1 MDLKAVGYIV
11 STISVALLGIVAWPN
26 PEEPQWKAVLL
37 ALGMLAS
44 IAGMGI
50 RWLSHQKEKA
60 AVAYAQREAER
71 AKGRAQP
78 DQT

>member
-37 ALGMLAS
+37 GLGMLAS
-44 IAGMGI
+44 VVGMGI
-50 RWLSHQKEKA
+50 RWLSHRQEKA
-60 AVAYAQREAER
+60 AIAYAQREAER
-71 AKGRAQP
+71 GSGSGSGRPA
-78 DQT
+78 